1 MKSTKLNIK
10 LLICIAVGLILW
22 LLSGYTGAPEKGW
35 HIFAVLT
42 AVVISLILKPYPT
55 GIMVISGLL
64 ILAITRTV
72 TVGEVLAGF
81 GESTVWLVVAAF
93 MLADSVITTGL
104 GKRIAYKLVS
114 IFGKT
119 TLKLAYAI
127 CFTELALGP
136 VVPSNTARGG
146 GVIGPVVNSLS
157 DALGS
162 TPEYEPKK
170 AGEYL
175 TLVGAHA
182 NLISSAMFLTGMAAN
197 PLMGEFVESIYG
209 IRFGWETWALGAIV
223 PGLVGLILLP
233 LVLYKI
239 AKPELDEK
247 IDAGMKK
254 RIELQAPGAKMSR
267 KEKVLSFVLISMLA
281 LWSTHSLHGIDSTLV
296 AWIGVSALVFFNV
309 QKWNDL
315 AGNDKAWDALI
326 WLGGLIT
333 IAKLLTTYGFIEW
346 FVMNIKGWVEGYNGF
361 LVLIILLLVY
371 FYSMYMFS
379 SLSAHLTALAPTFLA
394 LTAVS
399 FGYPLVAA
407 ALFAYFSLLCGCLTP
422 YSTGPFIIYFGYG
435 YVQSSK
441 WFSTGL
447 ILSLFHLIVWF
458 GVGMVWWKILHW
470 W

>member
-1 MKSTKLNIK
+1 MKRTKLNIK
-10 LLICIAVGLILW
+10 LLICIAVGAALW
-22 LLSGYTGAPEKGW
+22 FSSGLTDAPEKGW
-35 HIFAVLT
+35 QIFAVLT
-42 AVVISLILKPYPT
+42 AVVLSLILKPYPT
-55 GIMVISGLL
+55 GIMVLSGL
-64 ILAITRTV
+64 ITLAVTQTV
-72 TVGEVLAGF
+72 TIGETLAGF
-81 GESTVWLVVAAF
+81 GEPTVWLVVAAF
-93 MLADSVITTGL
+93 MIADSVINTGL
-104 GKRIAYKLVS
+104 GKRIAFKLVS
-114 IFGKT
+114 LFGKT
-119 TLKLAYAI
+119 TLRLAYSI
-127 CFTELALGP
+127 CFTELILGP

-157 DALGS
+157 AALGS
-162 TPEYEPKK
+162 TPEHEPEK
-170 AGEYL
+170 AGRYL

-209 IRFGWETWALGAIV
+209 IDFGWETWALGAIV
-223 PGLVGLILLP
+223 PGLTGLILLP

-239 AKPELDEK
+239 AKPGLHEI
-247 IDAGMKK
+247 IDTGSKK
-254 RIELQAPGAKMSR
+254 RIELHSADPIMSR
-267 KEKVLSFVLISMLA
+267 KEKVLSYVLIMMLA
-281 LWSTHSLHGIDSTLV
+281 LWSTHSLHGIDTTVV
-296 AWIGVSALVFFNV
+296 AWAGVSVLVFFNV

-333 IAKLLTTYGFIEW
+333 IARLLTTYGFIDW
-346 FVMNIKGWVEGYNGF
+346 FVLNIKGWVEGYNGF
-361 LVLIILLLVY
+361 LILMILLLVY

-394 LTAVS
+394 LTAIS

-407 ALFAYFSLLCGCLTP
+407 ALFSYFSLLCGCLTP

-447 ILSLFHLIVWF
+447 ILSLFHLAVWF
-458 GVGMVWWKILHW
+458 GVGMLWWKILNW

>member
-1 MKSTKLNIK
+1 
-10 LLICIAVGLILW
+10 
-22 LLSGYTGAPEKGW
+22 
-35 HIFAVLT
+35 
-42 AVVISLILKPYPT
+42 
-55 GIMVISGLL
+55 
-64 ILAITRTV
+64 
-72 TVGEVLAGF
+72 
-81 GESTVWLVVAAF
+81 
-93 MLADSVITTGL
+93 
-104 GKRIAYKLVS
+104 
-114 IFGKT
+114 
-119 TLKLAYAI
+119 
-127 CFTELALGP
+127 
-136 VVPSNTARGG
+136 
-146 GVIGPVVNSLS
+146 
-157 DALGS
+157 
-162 TPEYEPKK
+162 
-170 AGEYL
+170 
-175 TLVGAHA
+175 
-182 NLISSAMFLTGMAAN
+182 
-197 PLMGEFVESIYG
+197 
-209 IRFGWETWALGAIV
+209 
-223 PGLVGLILLP
+223 
-233 LVLYKI
+233 
-239 AKPELDEK
+239 
-247 IDAGMKK
+247 
-254 RIELQAPGAKMSR
+254 
-267 KEKVLSFVLISMLA
+267 
-281 LWSTHSLHGIDSTLV
+281 
-296 AWIGVSALVFFNV
+296 VSALVFFNV

-458 GVGMVWWKILHW
+458 GVGMMWWKILHW